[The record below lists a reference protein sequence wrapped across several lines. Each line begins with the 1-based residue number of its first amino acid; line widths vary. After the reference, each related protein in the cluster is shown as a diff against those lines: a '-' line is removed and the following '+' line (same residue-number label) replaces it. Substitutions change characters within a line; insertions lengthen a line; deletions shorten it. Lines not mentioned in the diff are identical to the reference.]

1 MKLKMYVSK
10 LEIEN
15 YRSFKEFSINLKP
28 FTQVIGEN
36 NIGKSNLLD
45 SLGLIFSQ
53 EVSFFKRR
61 TLEISDFN
69 YDAIISLKKDIINTS
84 KASDKILYPTIKIK
98 ATLTDFDE
106 KQEAVVTEWTSNAAF
121 TEATLTYS
129 FAPISS
135 FNSVEEI
142 DQQRKFLKE
151 YEEEIGSEAYSK
163 IPESEILNLLNF
175 PISKYHYRIYGG
187 NQNETLANTY
197 HLNQL
202 KFELL
207 DALRD
212 AKAELSASRNS
223 SLLFRVLNANEETD
237 YQDLKKQLV
246 GLQKAIEDNKA
257 ISGIKTR
264 ISEQLDKI
272 SLSTE
277 NSNNI
282 VDLIF
287 SLPNVDDLLRKLS
300 LIYNDNPI
308 KIERNGTG
316 RNNLLFISLMLSFIE
331 DPKRLQST
339 YFRIVGLEEPE
350 AHLHANLQNHL
361 AQNLETLIKD
371 NEGKYRKDIQLIL
384 TSHSNHITTKI
395 DFENTVV
402 LHYNDNKVQPHY
414 VLEGFGDT
422 AEEKRQIS
430 YLKKYLDSENVNL
443 FYSRKLVLV
452 EGISEKLLFPVF
464 YKIHTDETIE
474 QSSCAV
480 VNVNGLAFKN
490 FLQIIKNGFHTKCLV
505 LTDRDTGTKSE
516 HRGEALK
523 KSYETV
529 KEIEVEITTLSTFEK
544 DLIASNN
551 SGNGKDILC
560 SVLKTVRP
568 VAGKSLVD
576 ALGENV
582 IDTES
587 FFALIEE
594 YKSEFA
600 LQLSLRLNEDNSG
613 FTLPDYI
620 TRGID
625 SIHPPKLT
633 SDASK

>member
-1 MKLKMYVSK
+1 MYVSK

-69 YDAIISLKKDIINTS
+69 YDSIISLKRDIIDTS

-106 KQEAVVTEWTSNAAF
+106 KQEAVVTEWTSNAEF

-163 IPESEILNLLNF
+163 ILESEILNLLNF

-223 SLLFRVLNANEETD
+223 GLLFRVLNANEETD

-287 SLPNVDDLLRKLS
+287 SLPNIDDLLRKLS

-551 SGNGKDILC
+551 SGIGKDILC

-625 SIHPPKLT
+625 SIHPPKLI

>member
-1 MKLKMYVSK
+1 MYISK

-15 YRSFKEFSINLKP
+15 YRNFKEFSINLKP
-28 FTQVIGEN
+28 LTLIIGEN

-61 TLEISDFN
+61 TLEVSDFN
-69 YDAIISLKKDIINTS
+69 YDSIIALKKEIIDTS
-84 KASDKILYPTIKIK
+84 ITADKISYPTIKIK

-106 KQEAVVTEWTSNAAF
+106 KQEAVITEWTSNNEF

-135 FNSVEEI
+135 FNAVEEI
-142 DQQRKFLKE
+142 ENQRKFLKE
-151 YEEEIGSEAYSK
+151 YKEEIGPEKYSE
-163 IPESEILNLLNF
+163 IPEREILNLLNF
-175 PISKYHYRIYGG
+175 PISKYQYRIYGG

-212 AKAELSASRNS
+212 AKVELSANRNNR
-223 SLLFRVLNANEETD
+223 LLFRVLNANEETD

-257 ISGIKTR
+257 ISGIKNR

-287 SLPNVDDLLRKLS
+287 ALPNVEDLLRKLS

-361 AQNLETLIKD
+361 ARNLETLIKND
-371 NEGKYRKDIQLIL
+371 EGNYRKDIQLII

-402 LHYNDNKVQPHY
+402 LHYKEKKVQPHY
-414 VLEGFGDT
+414 VLEGFGNT

-443 FYSRKLVLV
+443 FYSSKLVLV

-464 YKIHTDETIE
+464 YKMHTKETIE

-490 FLQIIKNGFHTKCLV
+490 FLEIIKNGFYTKCLV
-505 LTDRDTGTKSE
+505 LTDKDTGTKNE
-516 HRGEALK
+516 HRGESLK
-523 KSYETV
+523 ETYKTV
-529 KEIEVEITTLSTFEK
+529 SKIEVAITTLSTFEK
-544 DLIASNN
+544 DLIAVNCEN
-551 SGNGKDILC
+551 SGKEILC
-560 SVLKTVRP
+560 SVLKLIRP
-568 VAGKSLVD
+568 VAGKTLVD
-576 ALGENV
+576 EIGENP
-582 IDTES
+582 IDIEP
-587 FFALIEE
+587 FFSLIEG

-600 LQLSLRLNEDNSG
+600 LQLSLKLNEDFTG
-613 FTLPDYI
+613 FNIPEYI
-620 TRGID
+620 TKGID
-625 SIHPPKLT
+625 IIHPLK
-633 SDASK
+633 K

>member
-1 MKLKMYVSK
+1 MFVSK

-15 YRSFKEFSINLKP
+15 YSTFKEFSIDLKP
-28 FTQVIGEN
+28 LTQIIGEN

-69 YDAIISLKKDIINTS
+69 YETITTFKKAILDDSIPANEIV
-84 KASDKILYPTIKIK
+84 YPTIKIK

-106 KQEAVVTEWTSNAAF
+106 KQEAVITEWMSNDEF

-129 FAPISS
+129 FAPTSS
-135 FNSVEEI
+135 FDAVKEIEQQRTFLKDYEKEIGTEAYEEI
-142 DQQRKFLKE
+142 
-151 YEEEIGSEAYSK
+151 
-163 IPESEILNLLNF
+163 PENEILNLLNF

-212 AKAELSASRNS
+212 AKTELSASRNS
-223 SLLFRVLNANEETD
+223 GLLFRVLNANEETD

-246 GLQKAIEDNKA
+246 GLQKAIEDNEA

-272 SLSTE
+272 SLTTE

-331 DPKRLQST
+331 DPKRISTT

-361 AQNLETLIKD
+361 AQNFDTLIED
-371 NEGKYRKDIQLIL
+371 DEGNYRKDIQLIL
-384 TSHSNHITTKI
+384 TSHSNHISTKI

-402 LHYNDNKVQPHY
+402 LYYKKDKVEPHY
-414 VLEGFGDT
+414 ILQGFGNT

-430 YLKKYLDSENVNL
+430 YLMKYLDSENVNL

-464 YKIHTDETIE
+464 YKIHTKETIE
-474 QSSCAV
+474 QSSCAI

-490 FLQIIKNGFHTKCLV
+490 FLSIIKNGFHTKCLV
-505 LTDRDTGTKSE
+505 LTDRDTGTASE

-523 KSYETV
+523 EAYKTV
-529 KEIEVEITTLSTFEK
+529 SEIEVEITSLSTFEK
-544 DLIASNN
+544 DLIATNN
-551 SGNGKDILC
+551 TDDGKNILC
-560 SVLKTVRP
+560 SVIKIVRP
-568 VAGKSLVD
+568 TAGKAFVEE
-576 ALGENV
+576 LGENP
-582 IDTES
+582 IETES
-587 FFALIEE
+587 FFALIKNH
-594 YKSEFA
+594 KSEFA
-600 LQLSLRLNEDNSG
+600 LQLALHLNNDSSG
-613 FTLPDYI
+613 FAIPEYI
-620 TRGID
+620 IRGINI
-625 SIHPPKLT
+625 IHPPIADV
-633 SDASK
+633 DASS

>member
-1 MKLKMYVSK
+1 MYVSK

-15 YRSFKEFSINLKP
+15 YRNFKDFSINLKP
-28 FTQVIGEN
+28 LTQIIGEN

-69 YDAIISLKKDIINTS
+69 YNAIASLKKAIIDTS
-84 KASDKILYPTIKIK
+84 IPADKIIYPVIKIK

-106 KQEAVVTEWTSNAAF
+106 KQEAIITEWTSNDEF

-135 FNSVEEI
+135 FNSIEEI
-142 DQQRKFLKE
+142 EQQRTFLKD
-151 YEEEIGSEAYSK
+151 YENEIGAKAYSE
-163 IPESEILNLLNF
+163 IPENEILNLLNF

-187 NQNETLANTY
+187 NQNETLVNTY

-212 AKAELSASRNS
+212 AKTELSASRNS
-223 SLLFRVLNANEETD
+223 GLLFRVLNANEETE

-277 NSNNI
+277 SSNNI

-300 LIYNDNPI
+300 LIYNDQPI

-331 DPKRLQST
+331 DPKRVKTT

-361 AQNLETLIKD
+361 AQNLDTLIKD
-371 NEGKYRKDIQLIL
+371 DTGKYRKDIQLIL

-402 LHYNDNKVQPHY
+402 LHYKKGKIEPHY
-414 VLEGFGDT
+414 ILQGFGDT

-430 YLKKYLDSENVNL
+430 YIKKYLDSENVNL

-464 YKIHTDETIE
+464 YKIHTKETIE

-490 FLQIIKNGFHTKCLV
+490 FLSIVKNGFHTRQKYSV
-505 LTDRDTGTKSE
+505 F
-516 HRGEALK
+516 
-523 KSYETV
+523 SY
-529 KEIEVEITTLSTFEK
+529 K
-544 DLIASNN
+544 N
-551 SGNGKDILC
+551 S
-560 SVLKTVRP
+560 
-568 VAGKSLVD
+568 
-576 ALGENV
+576 
-582 IDTES
+582 
-587 FFALIEE
+587 
-594 YKSEFA
+594 
-600 LQLSLRLNEDNSG
+600 
-613 FTLPDYI
+613 
-620 TRGID
+620 
-625 SIHPPKLT
+625 
-633 SDASK
+633 

>member
-1 MKLKMYVSK
+1 MYVSK

-15 YRSFKEFSINLKP
+15 YRNFKEFSINLKP
-28 FTQVIGEN
+28 LTQIIGEN

-69 YDAIISLKKDIINTS
+69 YNTIIALKKAIIDVSIS
-84 KASDKILYPTIKIK
+84 ADKILYPVIRIK

-106 KQEAVVTEWTSNAAF
+106 KQEAVVTEWTSNDEF

-135 FNSVEEI
+135 FNPVEEI
-142 DQQRKFLKE
+142 EQQRKFLKE
-151 YEEEIGSEAYSK
+151 YEEEIGSESYLK
-163 IPESEILNLLNF
+163 IPENEILNLLNF
-175 PISKYHYRIYGG
+175 PISKYHYRIHGG
-187 NQNETLANTY
+187 NQNETLVNTY

-223 SLLFRVLNANEETD
+223 GLLFRVLNANEETD

-282 VDLIF
+282 VDLVF
-287 SLPNVDDLLRKLS
+287 TLPNVDDLLRKLS
-300 LIYNDNPI
+300 LIYNDSPI

-331 DPKRLQST
+331 DPKRLQAT

-361 AQNLETLIKD
+361 AQNLETLIKND
-371 NEGKYRKDIQLIL
+371 DGKYRKDIQLII

-402 LHYNDNKVQPHY
+402 LHYKENKVKPHY
-414 VLEGFGDT
+414 ILEGFGNT
-422 AEEKRQIS
+422 AEEKKQIS
-430 YLKKYLDSENVNL
+430 YLKKYLDSENINL
-443 FYSRKLVLV
+443 FYSRKLALV

-464 YKIHTDETIE
+464 YKIHTKETIE

-480 VNVNGLAFKN
+480 INVNGLAFKN
-490 FLQIIKNGFHTKCLV
+490 FLSIIKNGFHTKCLV
-505 LTDRDTGTKSE
+505 LTDRDTGTASE
-516 HRGEALK
+516 NRGKALK
-523 KSYETV
+523 ETY
-529 KEIEVEITTLSTFEK
+529 KKFTEIEVKITTLSTFEK
-544 DLIASNN
+544 DLISVNN
-551 SGNGKDILC
+551 TGKGKDVLC
-560 SVLKTVRP
+560 SILKIVRP
-568 VAGKSLVD
+568 VAGKTLVD
-576 ALGENV
+576 GMGENP
-582 IDTES
+582 INIES
-587 FFALIEE
+587 FFSLIEK

-600 LQLSLRLNEDNSG
+600 LQLSLKLSEDSTG
-613 FTLPDYI
+613 FVIPEYI
-620 TRGID
+620 VQGIN
-625 SIHPPKLT
+625 SIHPPKAT
-633 SDASK
+633 VDASS

>member
-1 MKLKMYVSK
+1 MYVSK